1 MHTRPGLNRLIVTL
15 LALLLFSVST
25 SQAQIITSPYDTREY
40 ETLVLDNQLKVLL
53 ISDPSAEKAAAS
65 LDVAVGSGA
74 NPEHRPGLAH
84 FLEHMLFL
92 GTEAYPEADGYQ
104 QYISA
109 NGGNHNAFTAYENTN
124 YFFDIQPQ
132 ALEGALD
139 RFAAFF
145 IYPLFSPEYVER
157 ERHAV
162 ESEFQARRR
171 DDHRRAHEVSK
182 AVMNPD
188 HHYSR
193 FAVGDLVSL
202 SDQPGQSIRDELI
215 EFYNRY
221 YSANLMSLVV
231 LGPQSLDE
239 LRELVTERFGKI
251 GNFDAE
257 PFVDEA
263 PLYSED
269 TLPALLDIQTL
280 RQTRSIS
287 LSFPVEPTKAHWE
300 KRPIYYIAS
309 LVGYEGEGSLLSL
322 LKAEGLA
329 NGLGAYSG
337 LDLEK
342 SATFDVTIDLT
353 EKGFVEYER
362 VVELFFAFIDE
373 LRLQGVQPWIYEEEK
388 ALADLQFQFREN
400 RQPIH
405 EVATLAQ
412 MQQRYPTQHLLN
424 AGYHFGE
431 FDADMIQRYLNDI
444 TPEQMLLTRQA
455 QDLETDQTE
464 VRYNVGY
471 KLTPLASEQ
480 LSRWQEPEA
489 NPALVVR
496 SSNRFIPTDLALVE
510 REQAV
515 DTPELLLQEPGAS
528 LWFQQDQQ
536 FELPK
541 SDFFFALMSRPVAQS
556 VENAVMID
564 LYIRMVND
572 ELNEPLYDAMLAGLS
587 ASLYPHLRGFSLRL
601 SGYSPKQPLL
611 LDELLQVLKA
621 PTADLARF
629 DRVKKQMQESLINQA
644 QEAPT
649 QLSFQKLYT
658 MLMTRWSTED
668 KLTALEEIKLQDLMA
683 FTPLIYEKAE
693 LRMLA
698 HGNLTSDTARGMADK
713 VAAQLIAEADE
724 GFVIPVI
731 QLPSDEPLIETLD
744 LAHHDAVL
752 NLYLQGRNSSIE
764 ERAAVALLNEII
776 STPFYSELRT
786 EKQFGYIVFS
796 NYLPLRDVPG
806 ISLVVQSSVADPL
819 ELMPHFTDFLERM
832 RELIND
838 ASDESLEQFRQS
850 LRSRLLQP
858 DNTLADRS
866 SRYWRELDRDGS
878 FTTHYQ
884 IADAV
889 SGLDKET
896 LLDTLHA
903 LQKRQLVLRHFGAE
917 KQGEISEEDL
927 LQTSQNRIEQ
937 LREAEFFVTE

>member
-1 MHTRPGLNRLIVTL
+1 MHRLTGLNRFIFTL
-15 LALLLFSVST
+15 LALLLLNISS
-25 SQAQIITSPYDTREY
+25 SQAHIITSPYDTREY

-53 ISDPSAEKAAAS
+53 VSDPSAEKAAAS
-65 LDVAVGSGA
+65 LDVGVGSGA
-74 NPEHRPGLAH
+74 NPVHRPGLAH

-92 GTEAYPEADGYQ
+92 GTEPYPEADGYQ
-104 QYISA
+104 HYISA

-132 ALEGALD
+132 AFEGALD

-145 IYPLFSPEYVER
+145 TYPLFSPEYVER

-171 DDHRRAHEVSK
+171 DDRRRAHEVSK
-182 AVMNPD
+182 AIMNPD
-188 HHYSR
+188 HHFSR
-193 FAVGDLVSL
+193 FAVGDLASL

-251 GNFDAE
+251 RNFDAE
-257 PFVDEA
+257 PFIDEA
-263 PLYSED
+263 PLYSEG

-287 LSFPVEPTKAHWE
+287 LSFPVEPTKPHWE
-300 KRPIYYIAS
+300 KRPLYYIAS

-337 LDLEK
+337 LDLEN
-342 SATFDVTIDLT
+342 SATFDVAIDLT
-353 EKGFVEYER
+353 EKGFEDYER
-362 VVELFFAFIDE
+362 VVELFFAFIEE
-373 LRLQGVQPWIYEEEK
+373 LRLQGVQSWIFEEEK
-388 ALADLQFQFREN
+388 ALADLQFQFRES

-405 EVATLAQ
+405 EVTTLAQ
-412 MQQRYPTQHLLN
+412 IQQRYPTQHLLN
-424 AGYHFGE
+424 AGYYFGE
-431 FDADMIQRYLNDI
+431 FDADLIHRYLDRI

-471 KLTPLASEQ
+471 RVTQIQPEQ
-480 LSRWQEPEA
+480 LTRWQAPQS
-489 NPALVVR
+489 NQALAVR
-496 SSNRFIPTDLALVE
+496 SSNRFIPTDLSLVE
-510 REQAV
+510 REQAT
-515 DTPELLLQEPGAS
+515 DTPELLLQEPGVS

-536 FELPK
+536 FELPR

-556 VENAVMID
+556 TENAVMTD

-611 LDELLQVLKA
+611 LDELLLVLQN

-629 DRVKKQMQESLINQA
+629 DRVKRQMQESLINQA

-658 MLMTRWSTED
+658 LLMTRWSTEE
-668 KLTALEEIKLQDLMA
+668 KLAALEEITLQDLLA
-683 FTPLIYEKAE
+683 FIPVIYEKAE

-698 HGNLTSDTARGMADK
+698 HGNLTNDTARNMATR
-713 VAAQLIAEADE
+713 VAEQLIEEADE
-724 GFVIPVI
+724 GFIIPVI
-731 QLPSDEPLIETLD
+731 QLPADEPLIETLD

-819 ELMPHFTDFLERM
+819 ELMPHFTDFLVRM
-832 RELIND
+832 RELISD
-838 ASDESLEQFRQS
+838 TSDESLEQFRQS

-866 SRYWRELDRDGS
+866 ARYWRELDRDGS
-878 FTTHYQ
+878 FTTHIQ

-889 SGLDKET
+889 SQLDRET
-896 LLDTLHA
+896 LLETLHA
-903 LQKRQLVLRHFGAE
+903 LQKRQLILRHFGSE
-917 KQGEISEEDL
+917 KQEEISDEEL
-927 LQTSQNRIEQ
+927 TLTSQNRIDQ
-937 LREAEFFVTE
+937 LRTAEFFVTE